1 MIKIVASLLEVKG
14 WLEEAF
20 EVGST
25 EEQVSID
32 EIEDFIKRK
41 PEVNGMR
48 VLLPRNRLIEV
59 VASCFPSS
67 QCVEETEVLYPL
79 IR

>member
-1 MIKIVASLLEVKG
+1 MVTIVASLLEVKG

-25 EEQVSID
+25 EEHVSLD

-41 PEVNGMR
+41 PEENGI
-48 VLLPRNRLIEV
+48 LPRNILIKV
-59 VASCFPSS
+59 VVSCFPSS
-67 QCVEETEVLYPL
+67 LCVDETEVLYPFTRYL
-79 IR
+79 G